1 MGGGAGKRVA
11 VVFHEPVRGGA
22 TVSVLR
28 AIPHLVERGWEP
40 SFWVD
45 RPSELHDHLAAE
57 GYDVDGAPRHV
68 GFSAQW
74 LRHPPGPAAKLRS
87 MPAWFAGL
95 RRFLRDRRPHLV
107 HANTLYTLADAA
119 VARAQRLPVLL
130 HVHEMLPAGRKGA
143 AARAAARGLGLQVAA
158 VSQASARR
166 WAGAGPLPAIVH
178 ESTTLPPPGLER
190 RRNGH
195 PVVGTVGWVCRRKG
209 SDLFVEAARLVRE
222 RRPDVEF
229 RLVGEERDTPERHW
243 AGEVLRR
250 AQRAGVVHVPRAD
263 TFHELAGW
271 DVFVL
276 PSRADPF
283 PLVVLEAMAS
293 GVPPVC
299 TRVDGMAEQ
308 ITDAT
313 GVLTAPEDPAALAD
327 GILRALAD
335 GGAMGAAARERVTAR
350 FLAEHQAQQLDALYR
365 RMAR

>member
-1 MGGGAGKRVA
+1 MGAAGKRI
-11 VVFHEPVRGGA
+11 VVVLHEDVLGGA
-22 TVSVLR
+22 TVSLLR

-45 RPSELHDHLAAE
+45 RPSPLYEHLRAQ
-57 GYDVDGAPRHV
+57 GHDVDGAPRQV
-68 GFSAQW
+68 GFSLRW
-74 LRHPPGPAAKLRS
+74 LRHPPGPAAKLRT
-87 MPAWFAGL
+87 MPGWFAGL
-95 RRFLRDRRPHLV
+95 ARFLRARRPALV

-119 VARAQRLPVLL
+119 VARAHGIPVLL
-130 HVHEMLPAGRKGA
+130 HVHEMAPDGFKCA
-143 AARAAARGLGLQVAA
+143 AARRAAGALGLHVAA
-158 VSQASARR
+158 VSDASARR
-166 WAGAGPLPAIVH
+166 WAAGGSLPSVVH

-195 PVVGTVGWVCRRKG
+195 PVVGTVGWICRRKG

-222 RRPDVEF
+222 RRPEVEF
-229 RLVGEERDTPERHW
+229 RLVGEHRDTPERPW
-243 AGEVLRR
+243 AGQVLAR
-250 AQRAGVVHVPRAD
+250 AREAGVVHVPHAD
-263 TFHELAGW
+263 TFAELAGW

-308 ITDAT
+308 IAPGT

-327 GILRALAD
+327 GILAALAD
-335 GGAMGAAARERVTAR
+335 DGTMGRAARERVTGR
-350 FLAEHQAQQLDALYR
+350 FLAEHQAARLDQLYR
-365 RMAR
+365 ALAR

>member
-1 MGGGAGKRVA
+1 MGGAGKRVV
-11 VVFHEPVRGGA
+11 VVFHEEVLGGA

-40 SFWVD
+40 SFWVP
-45 RPSELHDHLAAE
+45 RPSLLYDHLRAA
-57 GYDVDGAPRHV
+57 GHDVAGAQREV
-68 GFSAQW
+68 GFSLQW
-74 LRHPPGPAAKLRS
+74 LRHPPGPAAKLRT
-87 MPAWFAGL
+87 MPGWFTGL
-95 RRFLRDRRPHLV
+95 ARFVRERRPALV

-119 VARAQRLPVLL
+119 VARALRRPVLL
-130 HVHEMLPAGRKGA
+130 HVHEMAPAGWKGA
-143 AARAAARGLGLQVAA
+143 AARRAAGALGLHVAA
-158 VSQASARR
+158 VSEAGARR
-166 WAGAGPLPAIVH
+166 WAGGGPLPSIVH

-229 RLVGEERDTPERHW
+229 RLVGEHRDTPERPW
-243 AGEVLRR
+243 AERVLAR
-250 AQRAGVVHVPRAD
+250 ARAAGVVHVPRAD

-308 ITDAT
+308 IAPGT

-327 GILRALAD
+327 GILTALAD
-335 GGAMGAAARERVTAR
+335 DGTMGAAARERVTGR
-350 FLAEHQAQQLDALYR
+350 FLAEHQARRLDRLYR
-365 RMAR
+365 EIAR